1 MKNFLF
7 IAFTSAFLV
16 GCATTEGYVKLVE
29 SWVGTSEIDL
39 IRHWGAPDQTYKSGD
54 SEFLVFN
61 SYRSVYLPG
70 TSPTYTTK
78 IIGNEVHTTTSD
90 GTPARNLNYSCETT
104 FEISNELVV
113 GYNFKGNDCRADPNK
128 I

>member
-61 SYRSVYLPG
+61 SYRSVYLQVRLQLTRQKLLGMRFTQP
-70 TSPTYTTK
+70 PQM
-78 IIGNEVHTTTSD
+78 EHL
-90 GTPARNLNYSCETT
+90 P
-104 FEISNELVV
+104 EI
-113 GYNFKGNDCRADPNK
+113 
-128 I
+128 